1 MSKQASNFQ
10 KKVMSLGYRGKE
22 IFKPHDPSAPYDGYD
37 EREDTEEKARNIRL
51 ASVNDAC
58 LRPPG
63 GRWTFY
69 IRKQ

>member
-37 EREDTEEKARNIRL
+37 EREDTEEKARTVRL
-51 ASVNDAC
+51 APQIDWT
-58 LRPPG
+58 PG
-63 GRWTFY
+63 R
-69 IRKQ
+69 